1 MSQSNDGRPIGTT
14 PITDAASINA
24 PENRAG
30 SDYASN
36 ADLRVE
42 GDHRH
47 DAAIAEYAEFD
58 ADEEGVGEGGIES
71 EDALIGDEDYEDEE
85 DEEIGGLSD
94 RGGGPGSAGFPIS
107 DELEG
112 DVSDEESY
120 AAQEAEYGAGTE
132 EDDAN
137 TRLGQ

>member
-1 MSQSNDGRPIGTT
+1 MSQSNDGRPIGAT
-14 PITDAASINA
+14 PITDAASLNA
-24 PENRAG
+24 PENPAG

-36 ADLRVE
+36 ADLRV
-42 GDHRH
+42 DDAHRH
-47 DAAIAEYAEFD
+47 DAEIPQYAQFD
-58 ADEEGVGEGGIES
+58 SDEEGVGEGGIQS
-71 EDALIGDEDYEDEE
+71 EDALLDDDE

-112 DVSDEESY
+112 DVSDEETY